1 MPTNQMY
8 FEPLISFAQWMSERM
23 TEQSM
28 TVAELS
34 RISGLSEGSIA
45 GYLHD
50 RHEPSLFAVCC
61 ICHALGFS
69 VGVTPREDNNREY
82 I

>member
-8 FEPLISFAQWMSERM
+8 FESLISFAQWMSDRM
-23 TEQSM
+23 TEQHMS
-28 TVAELS
+28 VARLS
-34 RISGLSEGSIA
+34 RISGLSESSIA

-50 RHEPSLFAVCC
+50 EHEPSLFAVCC
-61 ICHALGFS
+61 ICHALGFN
-69 VGVTPREDNNREY
+69 VGVVPMEDNNREY

>member
-8 FEPLISFAQWMSERM
+8 FEPLISFAQWMFDRM
-23 TEQSM
+23 TEQHM

-34 RISGLSEGSIA
+34 RISGLSESSIA
-45 GYLHD
+45 GYLRD
-50 RHEPSLFAVCC
+50 EHEPSLFAVCC

-69 VGVTPREDNNREY
+69 VGVTPMEIKNDSE
-82 I
+82 